1 MEDIIIGKP
10 LGPRIVSADAKENY
24 MLLLTFS
31 NGEKR
36 LFDVGPL
43 LELSVY
49 KPLLNY
55 AFFQS
60 VRVEHGTVVWPQD
73 IDCCP
78 DTLYEESVLLS

>member
-1 MEDIIIGKP
+1 MDDIIIGAP
-10 LGPRIVSADAKENY
+10 LGPRIISVEAMENY
-24 MLLLTFS
+24 ILLLTFS

-36 LFDVGPL
+36 QFNAKPL
-43 LELSVY
+43 LELPVY

-60 VRVEHGTVVWPQD
+60 ARVEHGTVVWPQD

-78 DTLYEESVLLS
+78 DTLYEESF